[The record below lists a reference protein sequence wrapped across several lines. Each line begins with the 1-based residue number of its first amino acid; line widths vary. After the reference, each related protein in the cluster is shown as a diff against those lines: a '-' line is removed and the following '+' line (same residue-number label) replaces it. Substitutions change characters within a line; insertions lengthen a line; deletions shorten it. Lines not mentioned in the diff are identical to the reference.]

1 VYLLKKNKQ
10 ITSYEVAGLAGV
22 SRSAVS
28 RTFTPGASV
37 SAKTK
42 EKVMS
47 AADELGYRP
56 NVIARSLITKKSQL
70 IGLVMSDW
78 LNPYYTAML
87 KSYSEKLQ
95 DANYQVI
102 LATVNKGR
110 DVDASI
116 KFLMQYQVDG
126 IIIVSASPTIETAAL
141 CVQKNTPIVLLN
153 RRANKINA
161 CSVTLNHNE
170 LGQQLANLA
179 LDLGYRRFALIR
191 GQETIKTGRQRTYAF
206 NKVIEKSGKGKVVA
220 NIVGVLGHDDGR
232 AALAGM
238 VKLKPDLVL
247 CSSDLTALGVLDG
260 ARLDYDLEVPKDLA
274 IIGFGDAPVSSWG
287 LNHLSTVRLPIEHMI
302 DRSINYLLARIN
314 DPYLAPE
321 SIALTAELILRDTTQ
336 KPKVK
341 H

>member
-1 VYLLKKNKQ
+1 
-10 ITSYEVAGLAGV
+10 
-22 SRSAVS
+22 
-28 RTFTPGASV
+28 
-37 SAKTK
+37 
-42 EKVMS
+42 
-47 AADELGYRP
+47 
-56 NVIARSLITKKSQL
+56 
-70 IGLVMSDW
+70 MSDW

-206 NKVIEKSGKGKVVA
+206 NKVIEKKRK
-220 NIVGVLGHDDGR
+220 R
-232 AALAGM
+232 
-238 VKLKPDLVL
+238 
-247 CSSDLTALGVLDG
+247 
-260 ARLDYDLEVPKDLA
+260 
-274 IIGFGDAPVSSWG
+274 
-287 LNHLSTVRLPIEHMI
+287 
-302 DRSINYLLARIN
+302 
-314 DPYLAPE
+314 
-321 SIALTAELILRDTTQ
+321 
-336 KPKVK
+336 
-341 H
+341 

>member
-1 VYLLKKNKQ
+1 MYLLKKNKQ

-141 CVQKNTPIVLLN
+141 CVQKNTPIVY
-153 RRANKINA
+153 
-161 CSVTLNHNE
+161 S
-170 LGQQLANLA
+170 
-179 LDLGYRRFALIR
+179 
-191 GQETIKTGRQRTYAF
+191 
-206 NKVIEKSGKGKVVA
+206 
-220 NIVGVLGHDDGR
+220 
-232 AALAGM
+232 
-238 VKLKPDLVL
+238 
-247 CSSDLTALGVLDG
+247 
-260 ARLDYDLEVPKDLA
+260 
-274 IIGFGDAPVSSWG
+274 
-287 LNHLSTVRLPIEHMI
+287 I
-302 DRSINYLLARIN
+302 D
-314 DPYLAPE
+314 E
-321 SIALTAELILRDTTQ
+321 QT
-336 KPKVK
+336 K
-341 H
+341 